1 MQSNNSTALTD
12 ELKDKIIKEALADHE
27 KKWKEQEEAKLSK
40 IQDEFKTIEKQLE
53 QKDAELL
60 QNEQQMLKL
69 TEELSA
75 MKDKL
80 ADLEGDDA
88 SKSQKLQEL

>member
-1 MQSNNSTALTD
+1 MSNNPT
-12 ELKDKIIKEALADHE
+12 K
-27 KKWKEQEEAKLSK
+27 
-40 IQDEFKTIEKQLE
+40 
-53 QKDAELL
+53 
-60 QNEQQMLKL
+60 NEQQMLKL